1 MTEEVKF
8 NPDEPQKFAKPI
20 TIAGV
25 EYTHYLMRDSNLRD
39 MYQAELAATAMG
51 GGADTPLLFN
61 GFILAFQLL
70 EVSNKTSGSFKGP
83 FNLSMLQDWG
93 KHNYY
98 ALRATQQK
106 LDKLGEPKPSDSS
119 PG

>member
-1 MTEEVKF
+1 MVEEVKF
-8 NPDEPQKFAKPI
+8 DPEEPQKFAKPI

-25 EYTHYLMRDSNLRD
+25 EYTHYLMRDSDLRD
-39 MYQAELAATAMG
+39 MFQAELAATAMG

-61 GFILAFQLL
+61 GFILVSQLK
-70 EVSNKTSGSFKGP
+70 EVSAKNVPALKGP
-83 FNLSMLQDWG
+83 FNLSMLQTWG
-93 KHNYY
+93 KANYF

-106 LDKLGEPKPSDSS
+106 LDKLGEASLSDSS